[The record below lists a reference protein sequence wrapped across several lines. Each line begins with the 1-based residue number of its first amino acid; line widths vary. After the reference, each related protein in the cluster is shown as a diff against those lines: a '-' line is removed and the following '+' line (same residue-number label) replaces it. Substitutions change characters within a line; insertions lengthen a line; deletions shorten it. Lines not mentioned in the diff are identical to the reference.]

1 MSMASP
7 IPFQPGPFFDLLQFK
22 SQEEINYT
30 KYVRDSRPCGCRSCQ
45 HRRRNVPDFVF
56 IEWNEQNQIHDK
68 LMKEMRAYWVNKWFG
83 EQTEIENIR
92 QTETKNIIIEMTI
105 LPEDVIELIGTYLRR
120 PPAEYPYQ
128 IKLTYF

>member
-1 MSMASP
+1 MSMSSLT
-7 IPFQPGPFFDLLQFK
+7 PFQPGPFFDLLQFK

-30 KYVRDSRPCGCRSCQ
+30 KYVRDPALWG
-45 HRRRNVPDFVF
+45 FAF
-56 IEWNEQNQIHDK
+56 IEWNKQNQIYDK
-68 LMKEMRAYWVNKWFG
+68 LMKEMRAYWVNKWFS

-92 QTETKNIIIEMTI
+92 QTETENIIIEMTI

-128 IKLTYF
+128 VKYI

>member
-1 MSMASP
+1 MIMP
-7 IPFQPGPFFDLLQFK
+7 IISQITAFQPGPFFEKLLHK

-30 KYVRDSRPCGCRSCQ
+30 KYVQG
-45 HRRRNVPDFVF
+45 
-56 IEWNEQNQIHDK
+56 IEWNKRNQIHDK

-92 QTETKNIIIEMTI
+92 QTETENIIIEMTI

-128 IKLTYF
+128 VKYI